1 MINISL
7 SEIII
12 KVIGII
18 LAIVG
23 LALLLSV
30 VNLNI
35 LGIALQP
42 FWLALLVG
50 VVFLG
55 AGIYII
61 RGGNFTL

>member
-1 MINISL
+1 MSL
-7 SEIII
+7 SEIIV
-12 KVIGII
+12 KCIGLV

-30 VNLNI
+30 VGI
-35 LGIALQP
+35 SFLGVGLSP
-42 FWLALLVG
+42 VWLAVIVG

-61 RGGNFTL
+61 RGGNISL

>member
-1 MINISL
+1 MSL
-7 SEIII
+7 SNTII

-23 LALLLSV
+23 LLLILSIV
-30 VNLNI
+30 G
-35 LGIALQP
+35 LGFGVSLQP
-42 FWLALLVG
+42 WFLALIVG